1 MSESHRIVKNTI
13 FLSIANTLP
22 RITQMIVIFIA
33 ARLIGDVGLG
43 KYYTI
48 ASVVALTNLF
58 SDLGISTSFTKEV
71 SIKKDQA
78 SKYFV
83 NLFVVKLFLGC
94 VTYLSLIVIT
104 YFLNYSIDI
113 MNAVWGLTV
122 GSVVSFIIGALIV
135 RGQIKFS
142 LSYLDWNFLK
152 QNLKLAFP
160 FAINSI
166 FSSIYFRINSII
178 LSKLVTEQVMGWFGS
193 AFKMLDN
200 LLILPQFFL
209 GAVYPVM
216 CRLYRESQERF
227 RSILNQ
233 SLRVIAIGSFPISIG
248 LFMLSQKTIL
258 FLYGPDFIGGT
269 LSLEILSFALLAIFF
284 TSFQVITLM
293 SMGKMKIVNLVGGI
307 NIFLNSFLSYVLIST
322 WGANLSLNGAA
333 LSTLVCE
340 VFGLIIFTI
349 YFLKKGLFNKESFY
363 LLFKPIISGTIM
375 GVIVYLI
382 RDGNI
387 FISVIV
393 GIVVYFGVLL
403 LMKGLSEKEL
413 KIVKSLFK
421 KNDLTK
427 VENVE

>member
-1 MSESHRIVKNTI
+1 
-13 FLSIANTLP
+13 
-22 RITQMIVIFIA
+22 
-33 ARLIGDVGLG
+33 
-43 KYYTI
+43 
-48 ASVVALTNLF
+48 
-58 SDLGISTSFTKEV
+58 
-71 SIKKDQA
+71 
-78 SKYFV
+78 
-83 NLFVVKLFLGC
+83 
-94 VTYLSLIVIT
+94 
-104 YFLNYSIDI
+104 
-113 MNAVWGLTV
+113 
-122 GSVVSFIIGALIV
+122 
-135 RGQIKFS
+135 
-142 LSYLDWNFLK
+142 
-152 QNLKLAFP
+152 
-160 FAINSI
+160 
-166 FSSIYFRINSII
+166 
-178 LSKLVTEQVMGWFGS
+178 
-193 AFKMLDN
+193 
-200 LLILPQFFL
+200 
-209 GAVYPVM
+209 
-216 CRLYRESQERF
+216 
-227 RSILNQ
+227 
-233 SLRVIAIGSFPISIG
+233 
-248 LFMLSQKTIL
+248 
-258 FLYGPDFIGGT
+258 
-269 LSLEILSFALLAIFF
+269 
-284 TSFQVITLM
+284 M

>member
-1 MSESHRIVKNTI
+1 
-13 FLSIANTLP
+13 
-22 RITQMIVIFIA
+22 
-33 ARLIGDVGLG
+33 
-43 KYYTI
+43 
-48 ASVVALTNLF
+48 
-58 SDLGISTSFTKEV
+58 
-71 SIKKDQA
+71 
-78 SKYFV
+78 
-83 NLFVVKLFLGC
+83 
-94 VTYLSLIVIT
+94 
-104 YFLNYSIDI
+104 
-113 MNAVWGLTV
+113 
-122 GSVVSFIIGALIV
+122 
-135 RGQIKFS
+135 
-142 LSYLDWNFLK
+142 
-152 QNLKLAFP
+152 
-160 FAINSI
+160 
-166 FSSIYFRINSII
+166 
-178 LSKLVTEQVMGWFGS
+178 
-193 AFKMLDN
+193 
-200 LLILPQFFL
+200 
-209 GAVYPVM
+209 
-216 CRLYRESQERF
+216 
-227 RSILNQ
+227 
-233 SLRVIAIGSFPISIG
+233 
-248 LFMLSQKTIL
+248 
-258 FLYGPDFIGGT
+258 
-269 LSLEILSFALLAIFF
+269 
-284 TSFQVITLM
+284 
-293 SMGKMKIVNLVGGI
+293 MGKMKIVNLVGGI